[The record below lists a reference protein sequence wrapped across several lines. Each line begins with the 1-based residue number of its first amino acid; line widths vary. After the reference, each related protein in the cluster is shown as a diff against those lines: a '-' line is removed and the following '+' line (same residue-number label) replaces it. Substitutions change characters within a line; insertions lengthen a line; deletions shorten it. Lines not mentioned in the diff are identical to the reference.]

1 MSATTAPN
9 KPELS
14 LSSLSLDSYS
24 TDDLDWDRS
33 QTEIDPSRPSIPPPS
48 GQSQGVHEDVSL
60 ADKVQQRSLVDLL
73 RLRARASRGDAD
85 NVDLSPSEEQ
95 ALEEELGRWVSDT
108 PVRYSIFSHAN
119 YIHIQIN
126 SDSSPYEEDKRSSR
140 PVSFAVP
147 RLQHFAPP
155 HTRPRSSTLNG
166 RQKQDESG
174 KTCHS

>member
-95 ALEEELGRWVSDT
+95 ALEEELGRW
-108 PVRYSIFSHAN
+108 
-119 YIHIQIN
+119 IN